1 MSVVKAGKGT
11 RGSSAVIG
19 HLRATVQKAEQVNLE
34 AKPLGKLDWLPS
46 AE

>member
-1 MSVVKAGKGT
+1 M

-19 HLRATVQKAEQVNLE
+19 HLRATVQKAKQINLE
-34 AKPLGKLDWLPS
+34 SKPLGELNRLAI